1 MNLWKRNL
9 TVCWFGIF
17 MTAIGMSQIAPVLPL
32 YIKELG
38 INNTSLVEQ
47 LSGIAFGGTFIIS
60 AIFSPIWGKLADKV
74 GRKPM
79 LLRAS
84 LGMAI
89 VIFSMG
95 FAQNVYQLIILRLL
109 QGVITGYTTACT
121 TLIATQSKKEN
132 VGHALGTLSTASI
145 SGSLLGPVVGGYFQE
160 LVGFQSVFILTGVLM
175 LAVFITTFLFVV
187 EDFEPSNEKVQS
199 SKEIWSSLPNFNLII
214 TMFVTSFM
222 LALALYSIEPIVT
235 VYISQLA
242 KNSNH
247 IALISGITFSISG
260 LASIISAPRLG
271 KLSDKVGAQK
281 VIVVSLIVAGVLFIP
296 QAFVSSPWQLM
307 VLRFLLGLATAGL
320 MPSCNALIKKLT
332 PDALTGRVF
341 GYSIAAQYLGVFS
354 GSIMGGQVAAYY
366 GIRNVFFITSALIF
380 INVVLVYNTVY
391 KKLNNGV
398 VNV

>member
-1 MNLWKRNL
+1 MNVWKRNL

-32 YIKELG
+32 YINELG
-38 INNTSLVEQ
+38 VNDTALVEQ

-95 FAQNVYQLIILRLL
+95 FAHNVYQLIILRLL

-132 VGHALGTLSTASI
+132 VGFALGTLSTASI
-145 SGSLLGPVVGGYFQE
+145 SGSLIGPVVGGYFQE
-160 LVGFQSVFILTGVLM
+160 LIGLKSVFILTGILM
-175 LAVFITTFLFVV
+175 LLVFITTFFFVV
-187 EDFEPSNEKVQS
+187 ETFEPSDEKVQS
-199 SKEIWSSLPNFNLII
+199 FKEIWNSLPNINLII
-214 TMFVTSFM
+214 TMFITSFM
-222 LALALYSIEPIVT
+222 LALGLYSIEPIVT

-296 QAFVSSPWQLM
+296 QAFVTAPWQLM
-307 VLRFLLGLATAGL
+307 GLRFLLGLATAGL
-320 MPSCNALIKKLT
+320 MPSCNALVKKLT
-332 PDALTGRVF
+332 PDSITGRVF

-354 GSIMGGQVAAYY
+354 GSIMGGQVAAYF

-380 INVVLVYNTVY
+380 INVVLVYSTVY
-391 KKLNNGV
+391 KKLNNSV
-398 VNV
+398 VNI